1 MPTIPRAERPDYAT
15 LALPPAP
22 RDRPYVLVNM
32 VMSADGK
39 AVIEDTERGLGSEVD
54 RRLMRE
60 LRAAADVVLTGAGTL
75 RASGATS
82 RVHDAD
88 LAELRTARGRPP
100 NPVAAVRSR
109 SGDLP
114 LDAEFFTA
122 EDFEAYVYLAKEA
135 PAGRRRALEAT
146 GRPVVV
152 LDGEDETAAMF
163 RHMRTSLRAEVALVE
178 GGPTLNAELFSRG
191 LVDEYF
197 VTVGP
202 VVVGGAETLTP
213 VEGSHTPTLD
223 SVTRLML
230 ISAVRNADTGELYL
244 RYRTLAGARAGP

>member
-1 MPTIPRAERPDYAT
+1 
-15 LALPPAP
+15 
-22 RDRPYVLVNM
+22 
-32 VMSADGK
+32 MS
-39 AVIEDTERGLGSEVD
+39 
-54 RRLMRE
+54 
-60 LRAAADVVLTGAGTL
+60 
-75 RASGATS
+75 
-82 RVHDAD
+82 
-88 LAELRTARGRPP
+88 
-100 NPVAAVRSR
+100 SR

-135 PAGRRRALEAT
+135 PAGRRRALEAA

-152 LDGEDETAAMF
+152 LDGEDEVAAMF

-230 ISAVRNADTGELYL
+230 ISAVRNTDTGELYL
-244 RYRTLAGARAGP
+244 RYRTLAGARVGP